1 MTRYVFDSR
10 QVDRYRFPTHTN
22 DLIMDRREAA
32 ASEAFFVI
40 LEPGEA
46 PPLHVHEDAEQVFFV
61 LEGEAELT
69 VGKDEQQTFPLRVGD
84 FVRTPP
90 GTYHAVRCHGPGRFV
105 YLSIDCFTAGPP
117 AAEPTWDR
125 HVEVMCATNGWDLDA
140 VRLGRIDGDDYLA
153 PQRATATEGAARAGD
168 AAD

>member
-10 QVDRYRFPTHTN
+10 QVSHYRFPTHTN
-22 DLIMDRREAA
+22 DLIMDRSEAA
-32 ASEAFFVI
+32 ASEAFFVV

-46 PPLHVHEDAEQVFFV
+46 PPVHVHDDAEQVFFV
-61 LEGEAELT
+61 LEGVGELRIGQDDPE
-69 VGKDEQQTFPLRVGD
+69 VFPLGVGD

-90 GTYHAVRCHGPGRFV
+90 GTDHAVRCLGPGRFV

-125 HVEVMCATNGWDLDA
+125 HVEVMCAANGWDLDA

-153 PQRATATEGAARAGD
+153 PQRASATKAAAGAGD

>member
-140 VRLGRIDGDDYLA
+140 VRLGRIDGDNYLA
-153 PQRATATEGAARAGD
+153 PQRAAVTQAAAGAGD

>member
-10 QVDRYRFPTHTN
+10 QVSHYRFPTHTN
-22 DLIMDRREAA
+22 DLIMDRSEAA
-32 ASEAFFVI
+32 ASEAFFVV

-46 PPLHVHEDAEQVFFV
+46 PPVHVHDDAEQVFFV
-61 LEGEAELT
+61 LEGVGELRIGQDDPE
-69 VGKDEQQTFPLRVGD
+69 VFPLGVGD

-90 GTYHAVRCHGPGRFV
+90 GTDHAVRCLGPGRFV

-125 HVEVMCATNGWDLDA
+125 HIEVMCAANGWDLDA

-153 PQRATATEGAARAGD
+153 PQRAAATKAAAGAGD

>member
-69 VGKDEQQTFPLRVGD
+69 VGKDDQRTFPLRVGD

-90 GTYHAVRCHGPGRFV
+90 GTYHAVRCHGSDRFV

-117 AAEPTWDR
+117 AAESTWDR
-125 HVEVMCATNGWDLDA
+125 HVEVMCATNGWDFDA

-153 PQRATATEGAARAGD
+153 ALRAAPATEP
-168 AAD
+168 AD